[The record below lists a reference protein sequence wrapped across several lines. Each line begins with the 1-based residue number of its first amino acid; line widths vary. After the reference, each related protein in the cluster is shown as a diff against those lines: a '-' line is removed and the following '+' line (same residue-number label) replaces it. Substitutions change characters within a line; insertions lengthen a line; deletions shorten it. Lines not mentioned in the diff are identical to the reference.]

1 MSSEV
6 SVRARGLQKRYNL
19 FDSSLGALAGLM
31 TGREARRHHWAL
43 RDFDLDARAGD
54 FIGIVGRNGAGKS
67 TLLQI
72 IAGIMEPDAG
82 SLAINGRVAALLEL
96 GTGFNPDFT
105 GWENVELSASLYGL
119 SARQIDERRQAI
131 SEFAGLG
138 DFMARPTREYSSGMV
153 AKLAFSVCLHVDA
166 EIVIVD
172 ELFGVGDFRF
182 RQRATRRL
190 LKFAEDGIVFFVS
203 HSEATVL
210 SLCNRAIFI
219 DQGRKLRDGST
230 KSVFRAYQRAISK
243 LGGEDDTFS
252 ESGEVSEDGCGEAH
266 PAQSATGF
274 ESTGALPG
282 RDFYQ
287 RRPPARSALQSII
300 ESVELSAPETAEGSV
315 FQGGER
321 LVLTVRTGE
330 IDLSDVCIAIL
341 LKDAFGQTVCARDTR
356 DLAAG
361 GPGADKPN
369 VFGTEFEFPLPYLP
383 SGDYAFDVAIG
394 REGDTGSWIDF
405 REAAA
410 EFSIVS
416 RHISEGLA
424 NIAMEDVTIVP
435 ADAI

>member
-19 FDSSLGALAGLM
+19 FDTSFGALAGLM
-31 TGREARRHHWAL
+31 TGREARKQHWAL
-43 RDFDLDARAGD
+43 RDIDLDAKAGD

-72 IAGIMEPDAG
+72 IAGILTPDSG
-82 SLAINGRVAALLEL
+82 SLTVNGRVAALLEL

-119 SARQIDERRQAI
+119 SAKQIGERRHAI

-138 DFMARPTREYSSGMV
+138 DFMDRPTREYSSGMV

-172 ELFGVGDFRF
+172 ELLGVGDFRF

-203 HSEATVL
+203 HSEAMVL

-219 DQGRKLRDGST
+219 DDGRKMLDGST

-243 LGGEDDTFS
+243 LGGEGDTFS
-252 ESGEVSEDGCGEAH
+252 ESGDVSEDGCGAADLVPPNTSSEI
-266 PAQSATGF
+266 S
-274 ESTGALPG
+274 SVLPG
-282 RDFYQ
+282 QDFYQ
-287 RRPPARSALQSII
+287 RMPPIRSVGPSII
-300 ESVELSAPETAEGSV
+300 ESVELSAKEVTEGFV
-315 FQGGER
+315 FEGGER
-321 LVLTVRTGE
+321 LTVTIRTQE
-330 IDLSDVCIAIL
+330 IDLSDVYVAIL
-341 LKDAFGQTVCARDTR
+341 LKDAFGQTICARDSL
-356 DLAAG
+356 DLTVG
-361 GPGADKPN
+361 GPIAEKLRVLGA
-369 VFGTEFEFPLPYLP
+369 EFEFPMPYLP

-394 REGDTGSWIDF
+394 RGGNADGWIDF
-405 REAAA
+405 REAAV

-416 RHISEGLA
+416 RHVSEGLA
-424 NIAMEDVTIVP
+424 NIVMDDVTIVP
-435 ADAI
+435 ADAT